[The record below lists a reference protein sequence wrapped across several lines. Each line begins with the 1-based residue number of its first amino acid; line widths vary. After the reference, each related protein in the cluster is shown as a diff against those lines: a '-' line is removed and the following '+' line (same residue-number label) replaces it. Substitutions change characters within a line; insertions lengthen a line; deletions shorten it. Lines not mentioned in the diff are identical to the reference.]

1 MHIVLNKNEVNQ
13 VDLSHLAHF
22 LQWNPAYQQY
32 FVQDAGKEPYKL
44 IAYLSK
50 QIGGVAV
57 DMGTLYGSSALAL
70 SYNEQTQILT
80 LDTKRQIPDTQDIVT
95 PLKRPNVR
103 MIVASCQ
110 AVLPHVASAD
120 LIYLDIDANL
130 TAQIRKII
138 DELIYYKFLGILVL
152 DNINLNDEMKKL
164 WVDVA
169 KSLKK
174 LNATSLGH
182 HSGTGII
189 VFNPEHI
196 DVDIA

>member
-1 MHIVLNKNEVNQ
+1 MHIVLNQNEVNQ
-13 VDLSHLAHF
+13 VDLSHLSHF

-32 FVQDAGKEPYKL
+32 LVQDAGKEPYKL

-57 DMGTLYGSSALAL
+57 DMGTLFGSSALAL

-80 LDTKRQIPDTQDIVT
+80 LDTKRQIPDSQEIVT

-110 AVLPHVASAD
+110 AVLPHAASAD

-130 TAQIRKII
+130 TTQIRKII
-138 DELIYYKFLGILVL
+138 NDLTYYKFQGILIL
-152 DNINLNDEMKKL
+152 DNINLNDEMKNL

-174 LNATSLGH
+174 LDATSLGH

-196 DVDIA
+196 NVDIA